1 MTLDPE
7 LAALMTQSVTV
18 NRWTADSAY
27 GVPLYAPTATVY
39 PCRIVRKHQLVL
51 DQQGRQVV
59 SRTVVYIGPSSTTG
73 GTPNLTE
80 RDKITLSDGSQAD
93 LLSVQKHIDADG
105 TDHHEVAYCG

>member
-7 LAALMTQSVTV
+7 LAALMTQSVV
-18 NRWTADSAY
+18 IQRWVSDDAY
-27 GVPLYAPTATVY
+27 GAPQYGATATTF

-59 SRTVVYIGPSSTTG
+59 SRSVVYIGPSST

-93 LLSVQKHIDADG
+93 LLSVQKHVDADG